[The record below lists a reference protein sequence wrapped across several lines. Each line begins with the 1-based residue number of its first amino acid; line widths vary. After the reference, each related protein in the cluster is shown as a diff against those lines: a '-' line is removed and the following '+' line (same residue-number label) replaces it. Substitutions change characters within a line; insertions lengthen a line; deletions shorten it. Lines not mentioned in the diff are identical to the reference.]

1 MLVVQDKFMGFTLGI
16 LHHQDDDSN
25 EMARLLERYVYYIFG
40 LPRVVMS
47 DHDARFASEF
57 FRDTHKRMGVSV
69 ELGTPYHYQ
78 TSGGVENRIRTL
90 QDELNILSAA
100 AGDQGAGW
108 YDNLPRALHILNNK
122 EGPTTGV
129 SPSSLMFGYRP
140 TSPID
145 LLMDPDEHE
154 QLPADTQ
161 VEGLLQRRDDDR
173 QQHAERRR
181 IWREKQETDSVV
193 TSAKL
198 PDY

>member
-1 MLVVQDKFMGFTLGI
+1 M
-16 LHHQDDDSN
+16 
-25 EMARLLERYVYYIFG
+25 
-40 LPRVVMS
+40 
-47 DHDARFASEF
+47 
-57 FRDTHKRMGVSV
+57 
-69 ELGTPYHYQ
+69 
-78 TSGGVENRIRTL
+78 GGVENRIRTL

-129 SPSSLMFGYRP
+129 SPSSLMFGYQP

-161 VEGLLQRRDDDR
+161 VEELLQRRDDDR

-193 TSAKL
+193 TLAKL
-198 PDY
+198 PDYTTWSYCMVQHSM

>member
-1 MLVVQDKFMGFTLGI
+1 
-16 LHHQDDDSN
+16 
-25 EMARLLERYVYYIFG
+25 
-40 LPRVVMS
+40 MS

-145 LLMDPDEHE
+145 LLMDPNEHE
-154 QLPADTQ
+154 QLLADTI
-161 VEGLLQRRDDDR
+161 VMSY
-173 QQHAERRR
+173 HV
-181 IWREKQETDSVV
+181 SVL
-193 TSAKL
+193 TPRGAAM
-198 PDY
+198 PW